1 MSNWLENLRA
11 ATQRS
16 SLRKVA
22 HQLDLSPATISLVL
36 RGLYMHDPKNI
47 EAKVL
52 ELLPQAPW
60 LQALR
65 VEKDRTNQRRA
76 ADRLGVS
83 EATVSQVL
91 SGSYKADSARIERRV
106 RGELMGEQCD
116 CPVLMEISLR
126 VCQDVQERKRGEGSN
141 PQYQQA
147 WFACRGQGRFERQG
161 PCPHFCGQGTAKEA
175 PK

>member
-1 MSNWLENLRA
+1 
-11 ATQRS
+11 
-16 SLRKVA
+16 
-22 HQLDLSPATISLVL
+22 
-36 RGLYMHDPKNI
+36 MHNPKNV

-52 ELLPQAPW
+52 EHLPAAPW

-65 VEKDRTNQRRA
+65 AEKDRTSGARTA
-76 ADRLGVS
+76 ERLGVS

-91 SGSYKADSARIERRV
+91 SGTYKANAVRIERRV
-106 RGELMGEQCD
+106 RGELMGEQVD

-147 WFACRGQGRFERQG
+147 WFACRGQGRFDQRG
-161 PCPHFCGQGTAKEA
+161 PCPHFCGQGAAKESA
-175 PK
+175 K

>member
-1 MSNWLENLRA
+1 
-11 ATQRS
+11 
-16 SLRKVA
+16 
-22 HQLDLSPATISLVL
+22 
-36 RGLYMHDPKNI
+36 MHDPKNI

-52 ELLPQAPW
+52 ATLPAAPW

-65 VEKDRTNQRRA
+65 AERDRTSGGRT

-91 SGSYKADSARIERRV
+91 SGSYKANPVRIERRV
-106 RGELMGEQCD
+106 RGELLGEQCE

-147 WFACRGQGRFERQG
+147 WFACRGQGRFEHRG
-161 PCPHFCGQGTAKEA
+161 PCPHFCGQSAAKEGGQ
-175 PK
+175 